1 MAYEKVYLTSDEITL
16 GQFLKFADIIDSGG
30 MTKWFLEEHAGLIF
44 VNGEAENRRGKK
56 LHAGDR
62 IEIKGVGNYELLK
75 G

>member
-1 MAYEKVYLTSDEITL
+1 MAENVYLTSDEITL

-30 MTKWFLEEHAGLIF
+30 MTKWFLEEHAGKIF
-44 VNGEAENRRGKK
+44 VNGEPENRRGKK

-62 IEIKGVGNYELLK
+62 IEIKGIGNYQLLK